1 MVEIKRKQQATAYR
15 PRVAIYCPPPLS
27 ASQPSLATNYQHMD
41 NAWIIMAV
49 TPDGVN
55 THMATFNLLHMKQ
68 NNIIVA
74 ICIAITPIEYRL
86 SYNKLFDPLVVWAL
100 SRTPQHVRGTCDRR
114 YSGWDYPIQFV
125 EIALRISQ
133 HT

>member
-1 MVEIKRKQQATAYR
+1 
-15 PRVAIYCPPPLS
+15 
-27 ASQPSLATNYQHMD
+27 MD

-55 THMATFNLLHMKQ
+55 THTWLRLLHMKQ

-74 ICIAITPIEYRL
+74 IAITPIEYRL
-86 SYNKLFDPLVVWAL
+86 SYNRLFDPLVVWAL

-114 YSGWDYPIQFV
+114 YSGWDYPTQFV
-125 EIALRISQ
+125 EIALRITAYIKCTRDHNIESPLQ
-133 HT
+133 Q